1 MKALGFHSAASVH
14 VMVEAM
20 RHVYMGRNSYLGDSG
35 LFSNLF
41 NRLLSKDYA
50 AQIRTRIMPG
60 REIACG
66 KRLQRMRYHEPHAR
80 QTIGASVQV
89 SSLA

>member
-20 RHVYMGRNSYLGDSG
+20 RHVYMGRNSYLGDSS

-60 REIACG
+60 RAT
-66 KRLQRMRYHEPHAR
+66 P
-80 QTIGASVQV
+80 SVDVQPGRP
-89 SSLA
+89 SHKKT